1 MSSMAILSFKRIE
14 KKYIVT
20 EEQKNQLI
28 AIISEYM
35 ELDPFCKNQSTY
47 RIQNIYYDTP
57 TNELISLSVRKPR
70 YKQKLRAR
78 KYLGTNFCYLEIK
91 KKSEGV
97 VGKRR
102 LKLSMQ
108 EVDDFVLRGV
118 KPQRESFIDKHVIGE
133 IEYLLSLYKGIQPS
147 TFISYERL
155 GFFAKN
161 DHELRITFDNQ
172 IHAKRN
178 NFEWDKDD
186 YEIKLLEDGLY
197 ILEIKYIQNFPL
209 WLTKAL
215 SKLKIYPHSFS
226 KYGTEYLNRVKGEKE
241 YETI

>member
-1 MSSMAILSFKRIE
+1 MAILSFKRIE

-178 NFEWDKDD
+178 KFEWDKDD
-186 YEIKLLEDGLY
+186 YEIK
-197 ILEIKYIQNFPL
+197 I
-209 WLTKAL
+209 
-215 SKLKIYPHSFS
+215 
-226 KYGTEYLNRVKGEKE
+226 
-241 YETI
+241 

>member
-1 MSSMAILSFKRIE
+1 MAILSFRRIE

-20 EEQKNQLI
+20 EEQKRALI

-35 ELDPFCKNQSTY
+35 DLDPFCKNESTY

-78 KYLGTNFCYLEIK
+78 KYLGTQQYYLEIK
-91 KKSEGV
+91 KKCEGV

-102 LKLSMQ
+102 LSVTKEEL
-108 EVDDFVLRGV
+108 DDFVLRGI
-118 KPQRESFIDKHVIGE
+118 KPKRESFIDNHVIGE
-133 IEYLLSLYKGIQPS
+133 IEYLLSLYKVKPS

-155 GFFAKN
+155 GFFARD
-161 DHELRITFDNQ
+161 DHELRVTFDNK

-178 NFEWDKDD
+178 NFEWDQDD
-186 YEIKLLEDGLY
+186 YEVNLLDEGLY
-197 ILEIKYIQNFPL
+197 VLEIKYIQNFPL
-209 WLTKAL
+209 WLVKAL

-226 KYGTEYLNRVKGEKE
+226 KYGTEYLRRIKGEEE

>member
-1 MSSMAILSFKRIE
+1 MAILSFKRIE

-20 EEQKNQLI
+20 EKQKRQLI
-28 AIISEYM
+28 DMISEYV
-35 ELDPFCKNQSTY
+35 ELDPFCKNESTY
-47 RIQNIYYDTP
+47 KIQNIYYDTL
-57 TNELISLSVRKPR
+57 TNELISQSIRKPR

-78 KYLGTNFCYLEIK
+78 KYVGTDYCYLEIK

-102 LKLSMQ
+102 LKVSMN
-108 EVDDFVLRGV
+108 ELDDFVLRRI
-118 KPQRESFIDKHVIGE
+118 KPIRESFIDNHVIGE
-133 IEYLLSLYKGIQPS
+133 IDYLLSLYELVPS
-147 TFISYERL
+147 TYISYDRL
-155 GFFAKN
+155 GFFCKQ
-161 DHELRITFDNQ
+161 DHELRITFDNN

-178 NFEWDKDD
+178 NFEWDKED
-186 YEIKLLEDGLY
+186 YETTLLEDGKY

-209 WLTKAL
+209 WLTRAL

-226 KYGTEYLNRVKGEKE
+226 KFGTEYQNRLKGEKE

>member
-1 MSSMAILSFKRIE
+1 MAILSFRRIE

-20 EEQKNQLI
+20 EEQKRALI

-35 ELDPFCKNQSTY
+35 DLDPFCKNESTY

-78 KYLGTNFCYLEIK
+78 KYLGTQQYYLEIK
-91 KKSEGV
+91 KKCEGV

-102 LKLSMQ
+102 LSVTKEEL
-108 EVDDFVLRGV
+108 DDFILRGI
-118 KPQRESFIDKHVIGE
+118 KPKRESFIDNHVIGE
-133 IEYLLSLYKGIQPS
+133 IEYLLSLYKVQPS

-155 GFFAKN
+155 GFFARN
-161 DHELRITFDNQ
+161 DHELRLTFDSK

-178 NFEWDKDD
+178 NFEWDQDD
-186 YEIKLLEDGLY
+186 YEVNLLEEGLY
-197 ILEIKYIQNFPL
+197 VLEIKYIQNFPL
-209 WLTKAL
+209 WLVQAL

-226 KYGTEYLNRVKGEKE
+226 KYGTEYLRRIKGEEE